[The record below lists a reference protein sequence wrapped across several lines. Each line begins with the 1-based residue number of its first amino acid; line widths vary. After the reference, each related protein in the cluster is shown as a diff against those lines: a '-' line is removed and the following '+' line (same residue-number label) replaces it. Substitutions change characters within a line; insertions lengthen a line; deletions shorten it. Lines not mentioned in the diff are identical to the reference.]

1 MYNKWSAAEQRLCV
15 QKLAASLADK
25 GLSPETGISA
35 SDEDEYGTSL
45 ATFLQYGSALS
56 VIDQLSTHAY
66 QGRIQSDF
74 DSDRTLLLQAC
85 SVSCHCRLNML
96 G

>member
-1 MYNKWSAAEQRLCV
+1 M

-45 ATFLQYGSALS
+45 ATFLQYGDALS
-56 VIDQLSTHAY
+56 VIDQISTHAY
-66 QGRIQSDF
+66 QGGMQLIKVYSP
-74 DSDRTLLLQAC
+74 SEKATVVTAYMVLLFSAAAC
-85 SVSCHCRLNML
+85 
-96 G
+96 